1 MWVFLALASIVTAVL
16 NLVQWARGQET
27 KYFRFA
33 SISLTALTMCAFYG
47 DSAKR
52 VIKEDWSG
60 LMDIM
65 PGMSGTLWICVIAS
79 LLINGI
85 TLLAKAKR
93 GYEKEE

>member
-1 MWVFLALASIVTAVL
+1 
-16 NLVQWARGQET
+16 
-27 KYFRFA
+27 
-33 SISLTALTMCAFYG
+33 
-47 DSAKR
+47 
-52 VIKEDWSG
+52 
-60 LMDIM
+60 MDIM